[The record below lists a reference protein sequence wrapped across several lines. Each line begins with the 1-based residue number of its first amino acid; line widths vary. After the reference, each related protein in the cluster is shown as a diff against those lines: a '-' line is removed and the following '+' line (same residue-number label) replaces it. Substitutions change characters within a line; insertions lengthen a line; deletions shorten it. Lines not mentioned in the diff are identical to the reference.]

1 VGHSQAISLRQAIA
15 LRNAKGG
22 KRGEPPVRLY
32 NSKYAP
38 NARRV
43 RVFLAEKGLTIPFV
57 DLDLAKLEHKSPEFS
72 TINPFQTVPAL
83 ELDDGEILC
92 ESIAICRYLE
102 DLTPEPD
109 LFGREAR
116 ERAEIEMWQR
126 RLELYLFYPVA
137 QAYRHSHPAAK
148 TLEIPQQ
155 LPQWAEIN
163 RARVLEVMARVD
175 AVLASRRFI
184 AGDRYSVADITGL
197 CALDFTKPAR
207 IAVPKELAHLQRWR
221 EEISARPSAGA

>member
-1 VGHSQAISLRQAIA
+1 M
-15 LRNAKGG
+15 
-22 KRGEPPVRLY
+22 RLY

-43 RVFLAEKGLTIPFV
+43 RIFLAEKGLAIPFA
-57 DLDLAKLEHKSPEFS
+57 DLDLAKLEQKSPEFS
-72 TINPFQTVPAL
+72 ALNPFQTVPAL
-83 ELDDGEILC
+83 ELENGDILS

-102 DLTPEPD
+102 ELHPEPN
-109 LFGREAR
+109 LFGRDAR

-137 QAYRHSHPAAK
+137 QAYRHSHPSAK
-148 TLEIPQQ
+148 VLETPQQ
-155 LPQWAEIN
+155 LPEWAEIN
-163 RARVLEVMARVD
+163 RGRVLEVMARVD

-197 CALDFTKPAR
+197 CALDFTRPAR
-207 IAVPKELAHLQRWR
+207 ITVPQELTNLQRWR
-221 EEISARPSAGA
+221 QEISARPSAGA